1 MSYSKTKSKKMI
13 DVPKQGNM
21 QFNRSILVL
30 RGLSRCQ
37 ASVVSVQSPVRVPS
51 LFCTNN
57 EGLDQPGQMLR
68 LIRVFITCTG
78 YFFVIV
84 MLHLKV

>member
-13 DVPKQGNM
+13 DVPKQGNT

-37 ASVVSVQSPVRVPS
+37 ASMVWAQSPVRVPR
-51 LFCTNN
+51 LFGTNN
-57 EGLDQPGQMLR
+57 EGLDQPGQMPR
-68 LIRVFITCTG
+68 LTS
-78 YFFVIV
+78 
-84 MLHLKV
+84 LH